1 MHPSRGKLFVI
12 GKTRINLRRSPKA
25 SSPRQNAGSGA
36 SFVAGAEPPCVLRH
50 DTRGSASLVRTVI
63 VGRKPS
69 TSGAVLLVET
79 DNGGQGGHT
88 RHASCNAECG
98 EGPSMHA
105 CPTGAD
111 ANERAPASRSTH
123 PLAPKQISP
132 QTPPGGRSG
141 GSGGHACYFSPRLR
155 ATHGRP
161 HPTPTHIC
169 SLKPG
174 RTRLSIGART
184 PARASSP
191 HTLSPL

>member
-123 PLAPKQISP
+123 PLGPKQISP

-141 GSGGHACYFSPRLR
+141 VQAGMHAIFRHASV
-155 ATHGRP
+155 RP
-161 HPTPTHIC
+161 TDAPIPPPPTF
-169 SLKPG
+169 
-174 RTRLSIGART
+174 AV
-184 PARASSP
+184 
-191 HTLSPL
+191 